1 MKNLRIDFGGIPDHI
16 GYHIRRA
23 YSYFSRVFSVYGK
36 RYSVRSQQA
45 TILTLARQNPGISPA
60 TIADANDIERSLVAR
75 LVTELEQRGYIERR
89 PSATDGRHR
98 GLFITRSGARFLD
111 KILHSFATEME
122 PRLTRNLSAAERRTL
137 IRLLEKIYQD

>member
-45 TILTLARQNPGISPA
+45 TILTLARQNRQAIP
-60 TIADANDIERSLVAR
+60 
-75 LVTELEQRGYIERR
+75 
-89 PSATDGRHR
+89 RH
-98 GLFITRSGARFLD
+98 LLPT
-111 KILHSFATEME
+111 
-122 PRLTRNLSAAERRTL
+122 LS
-137 IRLLEKIYQD
+137 